1 MPDKFRLFVSEQK
14 QIALMA
20 KKKSLMRISLHLFA
34 TKLLRNGDGM
44 RILELEIKNFK
55 SVNLIKITDID
66 MCLILVGCNN
76 SGKSTIMDAIR
87 AVTGDYKVTKQDFHS
102 NEGNISI
109 KMKLGVSHQDL
120 EYLQKNGVVSK
131 FKHFELWKKD
141 FHQKI
146 PSFKES
152 KDGGTIEF
160 EYIYGRDGVIRYRDG
175 FKKNSAYIKQIL
187 PKIYFVDHYRNCPDI
202 KDDLKMLEQGG
213 GLALVRDD
221 RCMFDSTKRC
231 TQCFDCIG
239 VINKKRPEEL
249 SLVETGRLFQYKLF
263 NVNLNNFADR
273 LNYYFK
279 KNGAKSESIRYEIR
293 FDADRA
299 VNIETIVSSME
310 RGVEGTL
317 NSLSEGLRSIYIL
330 SLLETYVEMPGT
342 APYIILVEEPETY
355 LHPQLQKFASEIL
368 YRLSKKNQVIF
379 STHEPEM
386 LFNFTTKQIRQIYKD
401 SSYSTSV
408 NNETDIDDIL
418 NDLGFTAN
426 DLMNVSFVFIVEGKQ
441 DRSRLPLLL
450 NKYYSE
456 IHDDYGNLRRIAIL
470 ATNSC
475 TNIKT
480 YANLKYINTIYLKD
494 QFMMI
499 RDSDGKDKELLG
511 RQLCKYYGDR
521 AVEDKGNL
529 PRVTDKNVLILKYYS
544 FENYFLFPQV
554 MTKIGVV
561 NSEDEFYD
569 ILWDRYQEYLYRL
582 SSVKKMQEKL
592 KINIKSRQDIIDNIE
607 NIRIY
612 VRGHNLFDIFYG
624 KYKKN
629 ENEILTK
636 YIQEAPRSVFA
647 DILDKIDEFVYFD
660 SRKLKN
666 K

>member
-1 MPDKFRLFVSEQK
+1 
-14 QIALMA
+14 
-20 KKKSLMRISLHLFA
+20 
-34 TKLLRNGDGM
+34 M

-55 SVNLIKITDID
+55 SVSLIKITDID

-131 FKHFELWKKD
+131 FKHFEHWKKD

-146 PSFKES
+146 PSFKEI

-175 FKKNSAYIKQIL
+175 FKKNSGYIKQIL

-213 GLALVRDD
+213 GLASVRDD

-273 LNYYFK
+273 LNYYFR

-293 FDADRA
+293 FDADKA

-561 NSEDEFYD
+561 KSEDEFYD
-569 ILWDRYQEYLYRL
+569 ILWAKYQEYLYRL

>member
-213 GLALVRDD
+213 GLASVRDD

-299 VNIETIVSSME
+299 VNIETIVSSKE

-592 KINIKSRQDIIDNIE
+592 KISIKSRQDIIDNIE

>member
-1 MPDKFRLFVSEQK
+1 
-14 QIALMA
+14 
-20 KKKSLMRISLHLFA
+20 
-34 TKLLRNGDGM
+34 M

-213 GLALVRDD
+213 GLASVRDD

-299 VNIETIVSSME
+299 VNIETIVSSKE

>member
-1 MPDKFRLFVSEQK
+1 
-14 QIALMA
+14 
-20 KKKSLMRISLHLFA
+20 
-34 TKLLRNGDGM
+34 M

-213 GLALVRDD
+213 GLASVRDD

>member
-20 KKKSLMRISLHLFA
+20 KEKSLMRISLRLFA

-213 GLALVRDD
+213 GLASVRDD

>member
-1 MPDKFRLFVSEQK
+1 MPDKFQLFVSEQK

-213 GLALVRDD
+213 GLASVRND

-299 VNIETIVSSME
+299 VNIETIVSSKE

-401 SSYSTSV
+401 SSYSKSV

>member
-213 GLALVRDD
+213 GLASVRDD

-299 VNIETIVSSME
+299 VNIETIVSSKE

>member
-1 MPDKFRLFVSEQK
+1 MPDKFQLFVSEQK
-14 QIALMA
+14 QIALKA

-213 GLALVRDD
+213 GLASVRDD

-299 VNIETIVSSME
+299 VNIETIVSSKE

>member
-1 MPDKFRLFVSEQK
+1 MPDKFQLFVSEQK

-213 GLALVRDD
+213 GLASVRDD